1 MHLVWKRF
9 RQWFFSNILEM
20 GMTQLP
26 RRLCYWLMS
35 RVDTEGL
42 LLVGVDGREHRLE
55 ASQVRDVMGI
65 PMDIYEVPKMI
76 VEEDHNMVTEVEH
89 ISGIYYEEGQGL
101 SIRIT
106 SQLWKGWMLDVS
118 RRIREIFGW
127 HS

>member
-1 MHLVWKRF
+1 
-9 RQWFFSNILEM
+9 
-20 GMTQLP
+20 MTQLP

-65 PMDIYEVPKMI
+65 PMDRYEVPKMI

-118 RRIREIFGW
+118 RRIREIFEW